1 MRTVERLKA
10 SVVAAVSAVVVEI
23 VVAVAAAAAEFDVGS
38 AAAAADHEAA
48 MRLSRWWETWAV
60 VNL

>member
-1 MRTVERLKA
+1 MRTAERLKA
-10 SVVAAVSAVVVEI
+10 FAVAAVNAVVVEI

-38 AAAAADHEAA
+38 AAAGHDAA
-48 MRLSRWWETWAV
+48 MSLSRWWETWAV